1 MNTGNLNK
9 SLIQFVLLLVAL
21 ACIFLIILGIQSSA
35 YIINSILLAA
45 MMALAVAPLPRKL
58 IKKGMKPALALVL
71 SLLLIVGVL
80 GGIFALAFTSI
91 DSVAS
96 GLNAPGADQ
105 ASADGPDPETLLS
118 QIESMVSTEDVNQL
132 LGAIVS
138 TAGQIGAQFF
148 AVMMIFIFMLSAVIT
163 TPIAEKL
170 HEATNSDQAGRVFA
184 LTEDVQHYISIT
196 TVVNAL
202 VGLFNMIFLIIM
214 GIPFAALWGI
224 FSWLTGYIPAVG
236 FWLALIPPV
245 LIAWVT
251 QDIQTAAIVFAGY
264 VLINGS
270 VENFVKPRVMG
281 EGLNL
286 SPLLIFVSL
295 FFWGWLLGAVGA
307 ILAVPLT
314 MMILSVLDS
323 FQATRWLVVLVKP
336 TSSTEEHEK
345 KEASSKL
352 KDLWSKISG
361 GDDKDDT
368 DKS

>member
-1 MNTGNLNK
+1 VNTGNLNK

-21 ACIFLIILGIQSSA
+21 ACVFLIILGIQSSA

-58 IKKGMKPALALVL
+58 MRKGMKPALALVL

-80 GGIFALAFTSI
+80 VGIFALAFTSI

-118 QIESMVSTEDVNQL
+118 QIESMVTREDVNQL
-132 LGAIVS
+132 LGTIV
-138 TAGQIGAQFF
+138 TAAGQIGAQFF

-170 HEATNSDQAGRVFA
+170 NEATNSDQAGRVFA

-286 SPLLIFVSL
+286 SPLLVFVSL

-314 MMILSVLDS
+314 MTILSVLDS
-323 FQATRWLVVLVKP
+323 FEATRWLVVLVQP

-352 KDLWSKISG
+352 KDLWSKISR